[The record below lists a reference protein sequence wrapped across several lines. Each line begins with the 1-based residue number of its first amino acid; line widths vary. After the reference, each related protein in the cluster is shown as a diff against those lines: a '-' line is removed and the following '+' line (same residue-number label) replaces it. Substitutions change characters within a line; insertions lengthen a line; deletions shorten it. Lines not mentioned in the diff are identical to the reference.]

1 MPASVR
7 YSDRADVAA
16 SRDDERSLI
25 EAAQADPAR
34 FLELYDRHVDR
45 VYAYVSR
52 RVRSR
57 AAAEDI
63 TSAVFEQALTNLLA
77 FEFRGAPFGAWL
89 FRIAANALTD
99 HWRRERRDSHDPPP
113 DVPDERE
120 QCDLEERVS
129 LFQLVDRLP
138 EMQRRVIEL
147 RFIEGLSIKDVA
159 SALDRSEGAV
169 KQLQLRALENL
180 RKGMEHHG

>member
-1 MPASVR
+1 LRSGDAQ
-7 YSDRADVAA
+7 DVAA
-16 SRDDERSLI
+16 STDDERSLI
-25 EAAQADPAR
+25 EAAQADPTR
-34 FLELYDRHVDR
+34 FLALYDRHVDR

-63 TSAVFEQALTNLLA
+63 TSAVFEQALANLLS
-77 FEFRGAPFGAWL
+77 FEFRGAPFAAWL

-99 HWRRERRDSHDPPP
+99 HWRREGRNSHDLPT
-113 DVPDERE
+113 DLPDERE
-120 QCDLEERVS
+120 HRDIEERVS

-138 EMQRRVIEL
+138 DMQRRVIEM
-147 RFIEGLSIKDVA
+147 RFVEGRSIREVA
-159 SALDRSEGAV
+159 AALDRSEGAV

-180 RKGMEHHG
+180 RKGMDHDG

>member
-1 MPASVR
+1 VTAST
-7 YSDRADVAA
+7 
-16 SRDDERSLI
+16 DDERSLI
-25 EAAQADPAR
+25 EAAQADPKR

-63 TSAVFEQALTNLLA
+63 TSAVFEQALANLLT
-77 FEFRGAPFGAWL
+77 FEFRGAPFAAWL
-89 FRIAANALTD
+89 FRIAANAMTD
-99 HWRRERRDSHDPPP
+99 HWRREGRDSHEPPP

-120 QCDLEERVS
+120 HCDLDLLLS

-138 EMQRRVIEL
+138 DLQRRVIEL
-147 RFIEGLSIKDVA
+147 RFVEGRTIREVA
-159 SALDRSEGAV
+159 AALDRSEGAV

-180 RKGMEHHG
+180 RKGMGHHG

>member
-1 MPASVR
+1 MNPG
-7 YSDRADVAA
+7 VAA

-25 EAAQADPAR
+25 EAAQADPRR

-63 TSAVFEQALTNLLA
+63 TSAVFEQALANLLS
-77 FEFRGAPFGAWL
+77 FEFRGAPFVAWL

-99 HWRRERRDSHDPPP
+99 HWRREGPRPLMTSGCSP
-113 DVPDERE
+113 
-120 QCDLEERVS
+120 S
-129 LFQLVDRLP
+129 TIRLS
-138 EMQRRVIEL
+138 
-147 RFIEGLSIKDVA
+147 GG
-159 SALDRSEGAV
+159 RS
-169 KQLQLRALENL
+169 
-180 RKGMEHHG
+180 

>member
-1 MPASVR
+1 MGSCDARDGATSTA
-7 YSDRADVAA
+7 DGRA
-16 SRDDERSLI
+16 LI
-25 EAAQADPAR
+25 EAAQADPKR
-34 FLELYDRHVDR
+34 FLELYDRHIDR

-63 TSAVFEQALTNLLA
+63 TSAVFEQALANLLSL
-77 FEFRGAPFGAWL
+77 EVRGAPFAAWL

-99 HWRRERRDSHDPPP
+99 HWRREGRDVLDLPA

-120 QCDLEERVS
+120 HCDLELRMS

-147 RFIEGLSIKDVA
+147 RFVEGRSIKDVA
-159 SALDRSEGAV
+159 AALDRSEGAV

-180 RKGMEHHG
+180 RKGMGHHG

>member
-1 MPASVR
+1 VTAS
-7 YSDRADVAA
+7 A
-16 SRDDERSLI
+16 DDERSLI
-25 EAAQADPAR
+25 EAAQADPKR

-63 TSAVFEQALTNLLA
+63 TSAVFEQALANLLT
-77 FEFRGAPFGAWL
+77 FEFRGAPFAAWL
-89 FRIAANALTD
+89 FRIAANAMTD
-99 HWRRERRDSHDPPP
+99 HWRREGRDSHEPPP

-120 QCDLEERVS
+120 HCDLDLLLS

-138 EMQRRVIEL
+138 DLQRRVIEL
-147 RFIEGLSIKDVA
+147 RFVEGRTIREVA
-159 SALDRSEGAV
+159 AALDRSEGAV

-180 RKGMEHHG
+180 RKGMGHHG

>member
-1 MPASVR
+1 
-7 YSDRADVAA
+7 VAA
-16 SRDDERSLI
+16 NRDDEQSLI
-25 EAAQADPAR
+25 EAAQADPER

-63 TSAVFEQALTNLLA
+63 TSAVFEQALANLLS
-77 FEFRGAPFGAWL
+77 FEFRGAPFAAWL

-99 HWRRERRDSHDPPP
+99 HWRRDGRDVHDPPI

-120 QCDLEERVS
+120 HRDLELRVS

-147 RFIEGLSIKDVA
+147 RFIEGRSIRDAAA
-159 SALDRSEGAV
+159 SLDRSEGAV

-180 RKGMEHHG
+180 RKSMGHHG

>member
-1 MPASVR
+1 MTAN
-7 YSDRADVAA
+7 
-16 SRDDERSLI
+16 RDDERSLI
-25 EAAQADPAR
+25 EAAQADPKR

-63 TSAVFEQALTNLLA
+63 TSAVFEQALTNLLS
-77 FEFRGAPFGAWL
+77 FEFRGAPFAAWL

-99 HWRRERRDSHDPPP
+99 HWRRDGRDVLDLPA

-120 QCDLEERVS
+120 HCDLELRMS

-147 RFIEGLSIKDVA
+147 RFVEGRSIKDVA
-159 SALDRSEGAV
+159 AALDRSEGAV

-180 RKGMEHHG
+180 RKGMGHHG